1 MDEFSKLLNPNK
13 VLSPEEIK
21 IVQAVRSD
29 IGLPSAGTTMNKT
42 IPQSDI
48 YKYLNGD
55 YSGVR
60 GFVSVDGHSS
70 TLKGLDSVYEG
81 NRLDYNNTL
90 FKTGYGVDGVSKSV
104 GAPDTVYGKITY
116 ILDEADSVSLPT
128 DVPTLDNAPYTG
140 RGFTGSK
147 NIVLPELY
155 QTDVKFKTGDLLG
168 IFDSKTGDIVTQFCY
183 DKKLGE
189 WILVE

>member
-1 MDEFSKLLNPNK
+1 M
-13 VLSPEEIK
+13 LSPEEIK

-29 IGLPSAGTTMNKT
+29 IGLPSAGTIMNKT

-48 YKYLNGD
+48 YKYLNGN

-81 NRLDYNNTL
+81 NRLDYNNSL
-90 FKTGYGVDGVSKSV
+90 FKIGYGVDGVSKSV

-116 ILDEADSVSLPT
+116 ILDDADSVNLPT
-128 DVPTLDNAPYTG
+128 DIPTLNNAPYTG

-155 QTDVKFKTGDLLG
+155 QKQRDLV
-168 IFDSKTGDIVTQFCY
+168 DGDILGVYDSFTGEMTHQFIY
-183 DKKLGE
+183 DSDSG
-189 WILVE
+189 WILNKGD